1 MAGRPGMSEE
11 LTGPKRAAVLLM
23 SIGEEAASRILKHI
37 DSKEVQLVS
46 QAIGELEKVSWQN
59 VQEVNTGFQE
69 EVAEETAF
77 RIKAPDFTRKMLTD
91 SLGEEQA
98 NVVLDRIGN
107 NGRSARIEALRWID
121 PKDLADMIKLEN
133 PQVIAT
139 VLALIDP
146 EDCGEVVSELDPE
159 IAKEAVGRIARIK
172 EVPPSAMAHLK
183 DMLDEKG
190 LATSGGMG
198 SAIELK
204 GINHAADIINSVDSE
219 LEEMLMESLR
229 EDDADLA
236 EQVENLLF
244 VFENLNS
251 LDDRGFQ
258 KLLREVPQDLMIPA
272 LKGVAPALRERF
284 FGNMSKRAAEML
296 RDDLEVSGPMKVSDV
311 EVAQKEILTVAMRLA
326 DEGTINLGGKGAE
339 EYV

>member
-1 MAGRPGMSEE
+1 MSED
-11 LTGPKRAAVLLM
+11 LDGPTRAAVLLM
-23 SIGEEAASRILKHI
+23 SIGEDAASRILKHI

-46 QAIGELEKVSWQN
+46 QAIGELEKVTWQD
-59 VQEVNTGFQE
+59 VQQVNTGFQE

-121 PKDLADMIKLEN
+121 PKDLADMIKHEN

-146 EDCGEVVSELDPE
+146 EDCAEVIAEFDE
-159 IAKEAVGRIARIK
+159 DIAKDAVGRVARIR
-172 EVPPSAMAHLK
+172 EIPPAAMMHLK
-183 DMLDEKG
+183 ELLDEKG
-190 LATSGGMG
+190 VATSGGMG
-198 SAIELK
+198 SAVELK
-204 GINHAADIINSVDSE
+204 GINHAADIINNVDSE
-219 LEEMLMESLR
+219 LEEALLGSLR
-229 EDDADLA
+229 DDDADLA
-236 EQVENLLF
+236 DQVENLLF
-244 VFENLNS
+244 IFENLMT

-272 LKGVAPALRERF
+272 LKGVQPALRERF
-284 FGNMSKRAAEML
+284 FSNMSKRAAEML

-311 EVAQKEILTVAMRLA
+311 EVAQKEILTVAMRLS

>member
-1 MAGRPGMSEE
+1 MSEE
-11 LTGPKRAAVLLM
+11 LKGPTRAAVLLM
-23 SIGEEAASRILKHI
+23 SIGEEAASKILTHI

-46 QAIGELEKVSWQN
+46 QAIGELDKVSWQD
-59 VQEVNTGFQE
+59 VQDVNSGFQE
-69 EVAEETAF
+69 QVAEETAF

-91 SLGEEQA
+91 TLGEEQA

-121 PKDLADMIKLEN
+121 PKDLADMIKHEN

-146 EDCGEVVSELDPE
+146 EDCSEVIGEFSPE
-159 IAKEAVGRIARIK
+159 VAKEAVGRVARIR
-172 EVPPSAMAHLK
+172 EIPPAAMNHLREL
-183 DMLDEKG
+183 LDEKG
-190 LATSGGMG
+190 VATSGMG
-198 SAIELK
+198 AAIELK
-204 GINHAADIINSVDSE
+204 GINHAADIINNVDSE
-219 LEEMLMESLR
+219 MEEMLMGSLR
-229 EDDADLA
+229 EDDPELAD
-236 EQVENLLF
+236 QVENLLF
-244 VFENLNS
+244 VFENLMT

-258 KLLREVPQDLMIPA
+258 KLLREIPQDLMIPA
-272 LKGVAPALRERF
+272 LKGVQPDLRERF

-311 EVAQKEILTVAMRLA
+311 ETAQKEILTVAMRLSE
-326 DEGTINLGGKGAE
+326 EGTINLGGKGAE